1 MSWHER
7 FKAMKSGLGL
17 TNSDIADITGN
28 SADSVKSVTQPNKE
42 IPRWL
47 KLAIVVY
54 ERMKTKKQ
62 IKERI
67 EKLEAKVK
75 EYEETTKYEDFVE
88 SIKEEI
94 LTFRH

>member
-1 MSWHER
+1 MKLNWHKR
-7 FKAMKSGLGL
+7 FKAMKLELGL

-54 ERMKTKKQ
+54 ERLSEQ
-62 IKERI
+62 NN
-67 EKLEAKVK
+67 
-75 EYEETTKYEDFVE
+75 
-88 SIKEEI
+88 
-94 LTFRH
+94 

>member
-1 MSWHER
+1 MNWHER
-7 FKAMKSGLGL
+7 FKAMKSGLEL

-54 ERMKTKKQ
+54 ERMV
-62 IKERI
+62 
-67 EKLEAKVK
+67 AK
-75 EYEETTKYEDFVE
+75 
-88 SIKEEI
+88 
-94 LTFRH
+94 